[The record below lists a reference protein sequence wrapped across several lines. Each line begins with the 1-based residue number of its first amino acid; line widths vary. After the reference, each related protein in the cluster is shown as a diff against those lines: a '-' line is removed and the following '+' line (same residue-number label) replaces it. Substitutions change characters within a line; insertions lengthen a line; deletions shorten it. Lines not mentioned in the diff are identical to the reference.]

1 MLLIGQISDY
11 FFDELLEIYNSR
23 EIDSLL
29 RIVVKEILYLNY
41 AEFIV
46 NKLKILAE
54 KDYLL
59 IVEIVKKLKK
69 NIPIEYILNKC
80 EFNGLPFYVDKNV
93 LIPRQETEELV
104 EWIKKHDFNLA
115 LDIGTGSGCIPIA
128 ISKYKKTSFTA
139 IDISASAIEIAKN
152 NAIKNEVHI
161 DFFVADINSYEPN
174 KKFDL
179 IVSNPPYVTKDE
191 SIYMHNNVLLNEPKS
206 AIFVENDDPT
216 FFYKT
221 ISFFSLNNLKKG
233 GMLFLEINP
242 NFCEETIEVL
252 KKNKFVNIELKK
264 DLNNRN
270 RMLKAV
276 LN

>member
-23 EIDSLL
+23 EIGSLL
-29 RIVVKEILYLNY
+29 RIVVKEILNLNY

-46 NKLKILAE
+46 NKQKILAE

-104 EWIKKHDFNLA
+104 EWIKKYDFNLA

-161 DFFVADINSYEPN
+161 DFFVADINTYESN

-242 NFCEETIEVL
+242 NFFEETIEVL

>member
-1 MLLIGQISDY
+1 
-11 FFDELLEIYNSR
+11 
-23 EIDSLL
+23 
-29 RIVVKEILYLNY
+29 
-41 AEFIV
+41 
-46 NKLKILAE
+46 
-54 KDYLL
+54 
-59 IVEIVKKLKK
+59 
-69 NIPIEYILNKC
+69 
-80 EFNGLPFYVDKNV
+80 
-93 LIPRQETEELV
+93 
-104 EWIKKHDFNLA
+104 
-115 LDIGTGSGCIPIA
+115 
-128 ISKYKKTSFTA
+128 
-139 IDISASAIEIAKN
+139 
-152 NAIKNEVHI
+152 
-161 DFFVADINSYEPN
+161 
-174 KKFDL
+174 
-179 IVSNPPYVTKDE
+179 
-191 SIYMHNNVLLNEPKS
+191 MHNNVLLNEPKS

>member
-29 RIVVKEILYLNY
+29 RIVVNEILKLNY
-41 AEFIV
+41 AEFII
-46 NKLKILAE
+46 NKQKILAE

-104 EWIKKHDFNLA
+104 EWIKKYDFNLA

-161 DFFVADINSYEPN
+161 DFFVADINNYEPN

-179 IVSNPPYVTKDE
+179 IVSNPPYITKDE

-216 FFYKT
+216 FFYKI

-242 NFCEETIEVL
+242 NFFEETIEVL

>member
-29 RIVVKEILYLNY
+29 RIVAKEILNLNY

-46 NKLKILAE
+46 NKQKILAE

-179 IVSNPPYVTKDE
+179 IVSNPPYVTKEE

-216 FFYKT
+216 FFLQNN
-221 ISFFSLNNLKKG
+221 IIFFTK
-233 GMLFLEINP
+233 
-242 NFCEETIEVL
+242 
-252 KKNKFVNIELKK
+252 
-264 DLNNRN
+264 
-270 RMLKAV
+270 
-276 LN
+276 

>member
-29 RIVVKEILYLNY
+29 LIIVKEVLKLNY
-41 AEFIV
+41 AEFII
-46 NKLKILAE
+46 NKQKTLAE

-69 NIPIEYILNKC
+69 NVPIEYILNKC
-80 EFNGLPFYVDKNV
+80 VFNGLTFYVDKNV

-161 DFFVADINSYEPN
+161 DFLWLI
-174 KKFDL
+174 L
-179 IVSNPPYVTKDE
+179 IVTNPIK
-191 SIYMHNNVLLNEPKS
+191 
-206 AIFVENDDPT
+206 
-216 FFYKT
+216 
-221 ISFFSLNNLKKG
+221 NL
-233 GMLFLEINP
+233 I
-242 NFCEETIEVL
+242 
-252 KKNKFVNIELKK
+252 
-264 DLNNRN
+264 
-270 RMLKAV
+270 
-276 LN
+276 

>member
-29 RIVVKEILYLNY
+29 RIVVKEILQLNY
-41 AEFIV
+41 AEFIIS
-46 NKLKILAE
+46 KQKILAE

-104 EWIKKHDFNLA
+104 EWIKKYDFNLA

-139 IDISASAIEIAKN
+139 IDISVSAIEIAKN

-161 DFFVADINSYEPN
+161 DFFVADINNYESN

-242 NFCEETIEVL
+242 NFFEETIEVL